1 MSAMNTPDS
10 ELMGYVVRMV
20 IPLRRE
26 FGRVLD
32 VSHFFGNQ
40 TYAAEV
46 INEALT
52 SQDERLHNYANYVQG
67 KLFGPR
73 TTHHIAGSVQ
83 RPSAN
88 GSDSLIQETTPSVA
102 AQKIRD
108 SSEIEVI
115 KARKDAQAKYTMG
128 LR

>member
-1 MSAMNTPDS
+1 MNPPDS

-32 VSHFFGNQ
+32 VNLFFRNQ
-40 TYAAEV
+40 PYAAEV
-46 INEALT
+46 IDQALT
-52 SQDERLHNYANYVQG
+52 SQDERLQNYANYVQG

-73 TTHHIAGSVQ
+73 TNHLAGFVKES
-83 RPSAN
+83 SAN
-88 GSDSLIQETTPSVA
+88 GSDSLIQETTPSA
-102 AQKIRD
+102 PALKIRD
-108 SSEIEVI
+108 SSDMDAA
-115 KARKDAQAKYTMG
+115 KARKDVQAKYTTG

>member
-1 MSAMNTPDS
+1 MNTPDS

-32 VSHFFGNQ
+32 VSHFFGSQ
-40 TYAAEV
+40 SYAAEV

-73 TTHHIAGSVQ
+73 TTQHIAGSVQ
-83 RPSAN
+83 SHLVN
-88 GSDSLIQETTPSVA
+88 SSDPLIQETTPSA
-102 AQKIRD
+102 AALKIRN
-108 SSEIEVI
+108 SSELEVA
-115 KARKDAQAKYTMG
+115 KARKDAQAKYTTG